1 MWSPLLLLSI
11 ACRSEGIKLPS
22 SGVDSSGSINLY
34 TDSDSAHTTDDSG
47 TQADDS
53 GTAPDDSTTTPDDST
68 PPDDSSPDSQDTSP
82 PEPSDCIVDL
92 PSADWNVLVTA
103 DFNGTG
109 KVGGRLA
116 GNTIDISDYEVAADD
131 PGSIALAGDVI
142 SMANGLAYG
151 DVVYGSSYVRA
162 PDAGLTG
169 TLSQGSPI
177 DWAQM
182 ETDLQNL
189 STQLS
194 AYPVNGLSTV
204 QSWQEIDLLGTSA
217 DLNVFEVEAADIS
230 VAVKMVIT
238 VPSGAAAIV
247 NINGDPLVFSDFAI
261 TLEGV
266 DTEHLFFNA
275 PDAQTIQIER
285 FSFLGT
291 LLAPQALVT
300 FQDAHYLGQMA
311 VHSLTGDGF
320 IELARYDGE
329 LPCGY

>member
-1 MWSPLLLLSI
+1 MWSPLLLLSM
-11 ACRSEGIKLPS
+11 ACRSEGIKLPDVGAKS
-22 SGVDSSGSINLY
+22 DSSVDLY
-34 TDSDSAHTTDDSG
+34 NVSDSTLISDDSG
-47 TQADDS
+47 TQTDDS
-53 GTAPDDSTTTPDDST
+53 APNDTSTAPDDTSTTS
-68 PPDDSSPDSQDTSP
+68 PDDSSPDSQDTGSS
-82 PEPSDCIVDL
+82 EPAGCIVDL

-131 PGSIALAGDVI
+131 PGSIALAGDII
-142 SMANGLAYG
+142 SMTNGLAYG

-189 STQLS
+189 STQL
-194 AYPVNGLSTV
+194 ATYPINGLSTV

-217 DLNVFEVEAADIS
+217 DLNVFEVNAADIS

-238 VPSGAAAIV
+238 VPTGAAAIV
-247 NINGDPLVFSDFAI
+247 NIIGDPIVFSDFAI

-275 PDAQTIQIER
+275 PDAQNIQIER

-291 LLAPQALVT
+291 LLAPQAAVS
-300 FQDAHYLGQMA
+300 FQDAHYLGQIA